1 MKIKKFENT
10 IDQLISWRNFI
21 KTSQLVNAE
30 LEFSR
35 YRSSSKHCSPIIK
48 NQTGESEHNDKI
60 TYYILWVVYLRKEIS
75 RVTRQ

>member
-1 MKIKKFENT
+1 MKIKNLKNN
-10 IDQLISWRNFI
+10 IDQLISGQNFI
-21 KTSQLVNAE
+21 KTSQLVNVE

-48 NQTGESEHNDKI
+48 SQTGESEHNDKI
-60 TYYILWVVYLRKEIS
+60 TYYVLWVVYLRKEIS